1 MHWLSYG
8 LMVTLILS
16 LATEPVFAQ
25 TTQKFEVK
33 DPQSG
38 KGYIVNYNIDG
49 GRVADISINQQE
61 TSLVV
66 LLNSTNDGNLTMS
79 MPRSLIDAKNG
90 GNDDQFLVLV
100 DGADS
105 DFVEKKTD
113 TDRTVTI
120 SFPES
125 SQQIEVI
132 GTQVVPEFGGLSV
145 IVLAIAIF
153 LIIAIFSKNR
163 LNLVSKIQN

>member
-1 MHWLSYG
+1 MHWLSYW

-16 LATEPVFAQ
+16 LAIEPVFAQ
-25 TTQKFEVK
+25 TPQKFEVK
-33 DPQSG
+33 DTQSG
-38 KGYIVNYNIDG
+38 KGYNVNYNIVG
-49 GRVADISINQQE
+49 GRVDDISINQQE

-66 LLNSTNDGNLTMS
+66 LLNSTSDGNLTMS

-132 GTQVVPEFGGLSV
+132 GTQVVPEFGGLSFA
-145 IVLAIAIF
+145 VLVIAI
-153 LIIAIFSKNR
+153 ISIVAISSKTG
-163 LNLVSKIQN
+163 LKFGK